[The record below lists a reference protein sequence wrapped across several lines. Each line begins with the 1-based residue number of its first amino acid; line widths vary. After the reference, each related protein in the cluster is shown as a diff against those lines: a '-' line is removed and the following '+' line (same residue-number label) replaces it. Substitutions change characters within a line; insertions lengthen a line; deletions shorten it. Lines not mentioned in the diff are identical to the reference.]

1 MQEYYISKHASKKTL
16 REALLCLFFLVSLGW
31 MFTRTVAIGW
41 LYIATILLCRYR
53 FYKYSYYVALNSRG
67 GIVRST
73 SLLML
78 EKPRAFLYDEIAS
91 IQKDDRLSVINLKY
105 GSKLKIHAKLLDGD
119 RYENI
124 MKEITNNSTIG

>member
-1 MQEYYISKHASKKTL
+1 MQTYFVSRPAARKIL
-16 REALLCLFFLVSLGW
+16 RETMLYLFFLVCLGW
-31 MFTRTVAIGW
+31 MLPRVVAIGW
-41 LYIATILLCRYR
+41 LYVASISFSRCCLYE
-53 FYKYSYYVALNSRG
+53 YSYYVALNSRG

-91 IQKDDRLSVINLKY
+91 IQKYDRLSVINLKN